1 MQTLDIARQTSME
14 LKDESQRD
22 CCTAYKLL
30 NTTLFSILTKPDSTD
45 PYRPMLSSIKD
56 LLPIQTSAI
65 YHYAMDDS
73 QATLIAS
80 NGDIS
85 NYGLSVQNY
94 ARSLEH
100 ARSSSGFWYCADNQ
114 PNLLV
119 KATRINCEASV
130 EYAVLVLIC
139 ESAQKVRETRHQ
151 VVEIL
156 AQGFA
161 DVICATRLAQ
171 VNHRRALQQERAT
184 ISRELHDSLAQSLT
198 YLKIQASRLQSIF
211 KSGLTENQR
220 DSSEV
225 ELVIQELRGN
235 LKVAYRQLRELMTI
249 FRLTMNGENFNQAI
263 EESIAEFGK
272 RSNIVFEL
280 DNRLGSDELT
290 TDEEMQIQHIIREA
304 LSNTVR
310 HSHAKRARV
319 MLHQARDYCIQIS
332 IEDDG
337 VGIDQMQR
345 RAKHHG
351 LIIMQERSQTL
362 NGKFTVEE
370 QSSGGTKI
378 TISFKPQKLVQ
389 SVQQVPRSSKAMADA
404 GND

>member
-1 MQTLDIARQTSME
+1 MQTLDIAQQASME
-14 LKDESQRD
+14 SNNDSQDD

-30 NTTLFSILTKPDSTD
+30 NTTLFGILTKPDSTD
-45 PYRPMLSSIKD
+45 PYLPMLSSIKD
-56 LLPIQTSAI
+56 LLLIQTSAI
-65 YHYAMDDS
+65 YHYAIHDL

-80 NGDIS
+80 SGDIS
-85 NYGLSVQNY
+85 NYGLSVQNF

-100 ARSSSGFWYCADNQ
+100 ARSTSGLWYSADNQ

-139 ESAQKVRETRHQ
+139 ESAQKVRETRDQ

-211 KSGLTENQR
+211 KNGLAENQR
-220 DSSEV
+220 DSAEF
-225 ELVIQELRGN
+225 ELVVQELRSN

-263 EESIAEFGK
+263 EESIDEFGK

-319 MLHQARDYCIQIS
+319 MLRQDRGHCIQIS

-378 TISFKPQKLVQ
+378 TISFKPQKSAQ
-389 SVQQVPRSSKAMADA
+389 SVQQELRSSKAMADA
-404 GND
+404 GDD

>member
-211 KSGLTENQR
+211 KNGMTENQR

-319 MLHQARDYCIQIS
+319 MLHQDHDHCIQIS

-389 SVQQVPRSSKAMADA
+389 LVQQVPRSSKAMADA